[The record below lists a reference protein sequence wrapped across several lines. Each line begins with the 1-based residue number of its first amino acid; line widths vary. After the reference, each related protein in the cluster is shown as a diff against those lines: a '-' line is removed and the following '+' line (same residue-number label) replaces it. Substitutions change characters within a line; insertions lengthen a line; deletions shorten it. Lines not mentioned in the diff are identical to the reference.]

1 MLKAYLRSLKRFD
14 CILSTYYI
22 ICRKICAFQFKK
34 KKNTLLRLKLIFPFY
49 YLYQHQVQEINKF
62 HK

>member
-34 KKNTLLRLKLIFPFY
+34 KEEYFTTIKVNFPF
-49 YLYQHQVQEINKF
+49 LLLISASSTRNK
-62 HK
+62 